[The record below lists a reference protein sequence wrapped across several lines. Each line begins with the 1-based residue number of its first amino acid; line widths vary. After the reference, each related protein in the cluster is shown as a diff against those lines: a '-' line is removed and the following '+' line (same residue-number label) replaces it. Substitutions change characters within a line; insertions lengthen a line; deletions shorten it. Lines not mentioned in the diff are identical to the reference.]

1 MSLYNELNEDLK
13 KYMKLKDKDKINAIR
28 SIIASVKN
36 YKTASAKSKEQEITD
51 EIIIELALKEAKKRE
66 EAIFSYDKLDR
77 KDLVDHEKSELEI
90 IQKYLPQPLTNEE
103 ISKIALETIQ
113 ETGAKGP
120 SDLGIVMKALISKIK
135 GKADGKAVNKIVR
148 DMLAGI

>member
-66 EAIFSYDKLDR
+66 KEAR
-77 KDLVDHEKSELEI
+77 K
-90 IQKYLPQPLTNEE
+90 
-103 ISKIALETIQ
+103 A
-113 ETGAKGP
+113 AK
-120 SDLGIVMKALISKIK
+120 KK
-135 GKADGKAVNKIVR
+135 GKGKNKQ
-148 DMLAGI
+148 